1 MKKSISIILSLVMC
15 LALLLTACGEPAAST
30 DTPAT
35 DAPAG
40 ETTETT
46 ETTKTV
52 DTDFANMTWE
62 EVLAEAEGQ
71 TVTWYLW
78 GGSIETN
85 DFIDNVVGAEAEKY
99 GVTIN
104 RVGVNNITEAVNIT
118 IGEKQAGKDTDG
130 TVDLYWING
139 SNFMMMQQAGVTFEN
154 WSESLPNSQYVDWTD
169 PSIANDMGLPVNGQ
183 ESPWMS
189 AQLQLI
195 YDSERISAD
204 ELPQNYAELL
214 EWAKAN
220 PGRFTYLAPP
230 AFMGTRF
237 IKGAMYEM
245 TGGYEQYNV
254 EGITQED
261 LAEDLVPVFDYLK
274 ELEPYLWRE
283 GSTYPQSPS
292 DLETMFNNNEVDF
305 SFTMNGMGIQGAI
318 DTGAI
323 PPTSQVYCM
332 ETAIAD
338 TNYVATSYNSANKA
352 GAMVI
357 ANILLDPAIQAQ
369 NIASTGG
376 APVVDF
382 TTLSEEQ
389 IAAFDEATATLGEG
403 TYVSNEEK
411 AATRAPEVSSSLN
424 PFIEALWQ
432 EEIGQA
438 G

>member
-1 MKKSISIILSLVMC
+1 MKKSIVVILALILSLAMM
-15 LALLLTACGEPAAST
+15 LTACSSPESSEAPVAST
-30 DTPAT
+30 SGAEQPA
-35 DAPAG
+35 
-40 ETTETT
+40 ES
-46 ETTKTV
+46 TKTV
-52 DTDFANMTWE
+52 DTDFANMTWD

-78 GGSIETN
+78 GGSTETN
-85 DFIDNVVGAEAEKY
+85 DFIDNVVAAEAEKY
-99 GVTIN
+99 GVSIN
-104 RVGVNNITEAVNIT
+104 RVGVNSITEAVNIT
-118 IGEKQAGKDTDG
+118 IGEKQAGKDDGG

-154 WSESLPNSQYVDWTD
+154 WSETLPNSAAHVDWTD
-169 PSIANDMGLPVNGQ
+169 ASIANDMGLPVNGQ

-189 AQLQLI
+189 AQLQLV
-195 YDSERISAD
+195 YDSERISEED
-204 ELPQNYAELL
+204 LPKNYAELL

-230 AFMGTRF
+230 DFIGTRF

-261 LAEDLVPVFDYLK
+261 LAVSMEPVFEYLK

-283 GSTYPQSPS
+283 GSTYPQSGS
-292 DLETMFNNNEVDF
+292 DLESLFNNSEVDF

-323 PPTSQVYCM
+323 PPTSQVYCL

-338 TNYVATSYNSANKA
+338 TNYVATSYNSSNKA
-352 GAMVI
+352 GAMVV
-357 ANILLDPAIQAQ
+357 ANILLDPAIQAK
-369 NIASTGG
+369 NIELTGG

-382 TTLSEEQ
+382 TTLSDEQ
-389 IAAFDEATATLGEG
+389 AAAFDEATATLGEG
-403 TYVSNEEK
+403 TYVSGEDK
-411 AATRAPEVSSSLN
+411 AATRAPEVSSYLN
-424 PFIEALWQ
+424 PFIETLWQ
-432 EEIGQA
+432 QEIGQ

>member
-1 MKKSISIILSLVMC
+1 MKKRFSLALSLILCVAM
-15 LALLLTACGEPAAST
+15 LLTACTQPA
-30 DTPAT
+30 
-35 DAPAG
+35 
-40 ETTETT
+40 ETTEATTDTAESTTEAT
-46 ETTKTV
+46 ETTKSV
-52 DTDFANMTWE
+52 DTDFADMTWE

-78 GGSIETN
+78 GGSTETN
-85 DFIDNVVGAEAEKY
+85 DFIDNIVAPEAEKY
-99 GVTIN
+99 GVSIN

-118 IGEKQAGKDTDG
+118 IGEKQAGKDDGG

-154 WSESLPNSQYVDWTD
+154 WSESLPNSMYVDWTD

-189 AQLQLI
+189 AQLQII
-195 YDSERISAD
+195 YDSARISED

-237 IKGAMYEM
+237 IKGAMYEL

-254 EGITQED
+254 EGMTQED
-261 LAEDLVPVFDYLK
+261 LAVSLEPVFDYLK

-283 GSTYPQSPS
+283 GTTYPQAPS
-292 DLETMFNNNEVDF
+292 DLETMFSNSEVDF

-323 PPTSQVYCM
+323 PETSQVYCM

-352 GAMVI
+352 GAMVV

-382 TTLSEEQ
+382 TTLTEEQ
-389 IAAFDEATATLGEG
+389 IAAFDEATATLGDG
-403 TYVSNEEK
+403 TYVSNEDK
-411 AATRAPEVSSSLN
+411 AATRAPEVSSYLN
-424 PFIEALWQ
+424 PFIETLWQ
-432 EEIGQA
+432 QEIGQ